1 VRPWDV
7 TVTPHLREKEADG
20 FRRQTSFQLR
30 HVGEVGD
37 LGDEFWGSGFR
48 PVYATCFA
56 YRRNV
61 LDFHV
66 RSLNF
71 SFSPVG
77 AALLCC
83 RLLETALPAAP
94 WSQSGHAPTEGSHLG
109 SIRVHLAFNL
119 RGASAPSRSLF
130 VRVSRIR
137 SRPSVRIHSQ
147 LSTHNI
153 CPRARPLHLSTIHGV
168 RSLASGTADCISLHP
183 HWTTLSRV
191 PRRLLQHDHV
201 LCRSLWFVGML

>member
-1 VRPWDV
+1 MQKSEPEIKAKALNRAFCYNPFSTKNAELLSAASAVRPTFWDV
-7 TVTPHLREKEADG
+7 TVTPHLREKEAG
-20 FRRQTSFQLR
+20 PRQTSFQLR
-30 HVGEVGD
+30 HVGAVGD
-37 LGDEFWGSGFR
+37 LGDDFWRSEFR

-83 RLLETALPAAP
+83 RLLETALPAAS

-109 SIRVHLAFNL
+109 SIRIQLARCFRSFSVAL
-119 RGASAPSRSLF
+119 CPS
-130 VRVSRIR
+130 SRIR
-137 SRPSVRIHSQ
+137 SRPSVRIHS
-147 LSTHNI
+147 H
-153 CPRARPLHLSTIHGV
+153 HL
-168 RSLASGTADCISLHP
+168 P
-183 HWTTLSRV
+183 
-191 PRRLLQHDHV
+191 
-201 LCRSLWFVGML
+201 